1 MAVTASTAAE
11 LADQLWE
18 NLNADNKVSLYVSY
32 VDLASGQADTV
43 IINKHG

>member
-1 MAVTASTAAE
+1 MAVTASTRRAAN
-11 LADQLWE
+11 QLWE